1 MNTSRVFTVFDK
13 NGNEKLIFLDENNR
27 YFDFDG
33 NEIEKQKLD
42 LETLKYFSSL
52 LKKIKHCPSF
62 IIKYLYNKDRN
73 KLIETDDIL
82 IGCKYKICDLKTIP
96 IDYYCGG
103 TLIHDFS
110 YKWNSSDSKVGLYI
124 FLRKKINDKYKLYK
138 YKLCDNLLDGK
149 KYIAFYKKMDKI
161 FFLNDFD
168 NGFEYV
174 FFDGRTLKYLCKENI
189 VSKKKIYELAYSLK
203 KIRLIKE

>member
-1 MNTSRVFTVFDK
+1 MDASRVFTIFDK
-13 NGNEKLIFLDENNR
+13 NGNEKLVFLNKNNK
-27 YFDFDG
+27 YIDFDG
-33 NEIEKQKLD
+33 NELDKDKLD

-52 LKKIKHCPSF
+52 LKKIKYCPSF

-73 KLIETDDIL
+73 KLIEADNIL
-82 IGCKYKICDLKTIP
+82 IGCKYKICDLKAIP
-96 IDYYCGG
+96 IDYYYGD

-124 FLRKKINDKYKLYK
+124 FLRKKIHDESKLYK
-138 YKLCDNLLDGK
+138 YKLCRNLMDGK
-149 KYIAFYKKMDKI
+149 KYIGFYKKLDKI
-161 FFLNDFD
+161 SYLSDFG

-174 FFDGRTLKYLCKENI
+174 FFDGRTLKSLHKENI

-203 KIRLIKE
+203 KKQD